1 MTRKKI
7 AVAAVTVGIL
17 AAATGGIAVA
27 GGVGDNDEA
36 LSGRALERATSAAL
50 AHTGG
55 GRVTETEIG
64 DSGAAYGVEVKLAN
78 GKQVEVELDENFKV
92 IGQEADDDGPNDR
105 DETGEQDD

>member
-7 AVAAVTVGIL
+7 AVAAVTVVAL
-17 AAATGGIAVA
+17 AATGGIAVA
-27 GGVGDNDEA
+27 GGVGDNDEP

-64 DSGAAYGVEVKLAN
+64 DSGAGYGVEVKLAN

-92 IGQEADDDGPNDR
+92 IGQEADDAGAGDKEEGP
-105 DETGEQDD
+105 DDD